1 MNNKIKHSLST
12 LFFLLTVL
20 VAAAVFAAEE
30 GHGGHGAEEYTFMAD
45 WLPRLAN
52 FAILAGALFYFLR
65 KPVRDMF
72 RNRAAEI
79 AKAMEESREARER
92 AVSALTD
99 MERKSREMEAETRAL
114 IAEAQAR
121 GEKDRQSLVEEGRK
135 IARDIQ
141 EQIKT
146 GTDIEVQ
153 KAKAEL
159 AAEAAVLAVDLAEG
173 KIKSTITKQ
182 DHERIVKD
190 YIANVGGRG

>member
-1 MNNKIKHSLST
+1 MKKYLSI
-12 LFFLLTVL
+12 LTGSITGV
-20 VAAAVFAAEE
+20 VIAATAFASEAA
-30 GHGGHGAEEYTFMAD
+30 HGAEEYTFMAD

-52 FAILAGALFYFLR
+52 FAIIVGLLVYFLR

-72 RNRAAEI
+72 RNRSAEI
-79 AKAMEESREARER
+79 AKAMQESREARER
-92 AVSALTD
+92 AIAALTD
-99 MERKSREMEAETRAL
+99 MERKAREMEAETRTL

-121 GEKDRQSLVEEGRK
+121 GEKDKQALIEEGKK
-135 IARDIQ
+135 IVKDIQ

-146 GTDIEVQ
+146 GADIEVQ

-173 KIKSTITKQ
+173 KIKGSITKQ
-182 DHERIVKD
+182 DHERIVND

>member
-1 MNNKIKHSLST
+1 MKKSLSIVT
-12 LFFLLTVL
+12 GIMGVVI
-20 VAAAVFAAEE
+20 VATAFASEAAEV
-30 GHGGHGAEEYTFMAD
+30 AEEYTFMAD

-52 FAILAGALFYFLR
+52 FAIIIGILVYFLR

-72 RNRAAEI
+72 RNRTETI
-79 AKAMEESREARER
+79 AKAMEESRAARER
-92 AVSALTD
+92 AVAALAD
-99 MERKSREMEAETRAL
+99 MERKMREMEAETRTL

-121 GEKDRQSLVEEGRK
+121 GEKDRQALIDEGKK
-135 IARDIQ
+135 IVKDID

-173 KIKSTITKQ
+173 KIKGTITKQ

>member
-1 MNNKIKHSLST
+1 MKQNKIT
-12 LFFLLTVL
+12 ILLTGMLSVII
-20 VAAAVFAAEE
+20 ATTVFASE
-30 GHGGHGAEEYTFMAD
+30 GGHGAEKYTFMAD
-45 WLPRLAN
+45 WLPLLVN
-52 FAILAGALFYFLR
+52 FAVLAGALFYFLR

-72 RNRAAEI
+72 RNRSEEI
-79 AKAMEESREARER
+79 AKAMQESREARER
-92 AVSALTD
+92 AVAALTE
-99 MERKSREMEAETRAL
+99 MERKAREMEAETRTL

-121 GEKDRQSLVEEGRK
+121 GEKDRQALIEEGKK

-173 KIKSTITKQ
+173 KIKSAITKQ

-190 YIANVGGRG
+190 YISSVGGRG